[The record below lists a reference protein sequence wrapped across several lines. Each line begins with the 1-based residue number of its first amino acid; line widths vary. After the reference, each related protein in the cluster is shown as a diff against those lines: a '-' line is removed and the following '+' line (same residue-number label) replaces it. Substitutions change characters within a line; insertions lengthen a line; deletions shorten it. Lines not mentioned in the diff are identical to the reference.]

1 MNPSITNARIFE
13 NLNTRVMKAK
23 LTLTIEK
30 DMIKMAKRFAESSGM
45 SLSQLTEDFFKSLTS
60 KKMSNEVSHPIM
72 NLRGSISAHQVED
85 WQDDYS
91 QHLMKKYKA

>member
-1 MNPSITNARIFE
+1 MNQPSIITRIFE
-13 NLNTRVMKAK
+13 YKNTRVMKVK

-30 DMIKMAKRFAESSGM
+30 EMIAMAKKFAESSGM
-45 SLSQLTEDFFKSLTS
+45 SVSQLTEDFFKSLTS

-85 WQDDYS
+85 WQDDYAN
-91 QHLMKKYKA
+91 HLMKKYKA